1 MAAGKGTAAR
11 EPRQLPPGETPGPI
25 TILFHF
31 HKNAKTFVLTY
42 FINLLGF
49 VHVCMLVYLN
59 ACGGQRA
66 TQGVIPQNCHPLYFK
81 TGSFIGLELSFL
93 LG

>member
-49 VHVCMLVYLN
+49 VSFVGGSHVALH
-59 ACGGQRA
+59 GF
-66 TQGVIPQNCHPLYFK
+66 TI
-81 TGSFIGLELSFL
+81 FI
-93 LG
+93 